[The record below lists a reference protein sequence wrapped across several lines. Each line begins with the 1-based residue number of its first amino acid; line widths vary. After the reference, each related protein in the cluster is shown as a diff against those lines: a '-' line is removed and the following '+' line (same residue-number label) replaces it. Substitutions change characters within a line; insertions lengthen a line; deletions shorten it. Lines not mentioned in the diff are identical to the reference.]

1 MCFQLTSP
9 QNAIPL
15 ERIAFQ
21 FESSTQTIDCGAQDW
36 LETVWPLEIPSV
48 CICSYK
54 NQTLESE
61 RAQKKERTAP
71 NIHAKNFQTR
81 FPFFQLGKIEIAI
94 IWFICCIK
102 FNCQLYVTVKQNV
115 IPNSRYNNLLLSP
128 DLFWLHTNWV
138 GRTHAVFS
146 SFLISFFMKKIV
158 YLFVCLWVWFN
169 ANGRRPNWSE
179 EYLQMP

>member
-1 MCFQLTSP
+1 MLFHSSESHFNSNQVLRQLIVVHRIDWKPYGHWKFHLFVFVATRTKHSR
-9 QNAIPL
+9 AR
-15 ERIAFQ
+15 ER
-21 FESSTQTIDCGAQDW
+21 
-36 LETVWPLEIPSV
+36 
-48 CICSYK
+48 
-54 NQTLESE
+54 
-61 RAQKKERTAP
+61 KKRTNRIEHP
-71 NIHAKNFQTR
+71 CEKLSNKI
-81 FPFFQLGKIEIAI
+81 PFFQLGKIGIAI